1 MSIFKSMDVSASGLT
16 AQRQR
21 LDIIAENLAN
31 VHTTRTTQG
40 GPYQRK
46 SVIFR
51 SRPAEDNF
59 ASLLNTPEKVEVSHV
74 VQNSE
79 GMRPEHDPGHPDA
92 DEKGMVQYPNVNPV
106 SEMVHLMLA
115 SRAYE
120 ANVAVLRAGKSM
132 ANKALDIGR

>member
-1 MSIFKSMDVSASGLT
+1 MSVFKSMDVAASGLT
-16 AQRQR
+16 AHRQR
-21 LDIIAENLAN
+21 LDVIAENLAN

-46 SVIFR
+46 TVVFR
-51 SRPAEDNF
+51 SRHAEDF
-59 ASLLNTPEKVEVSHV
+59 ASFLNSPEKVEVAQV
-74 VQNSE
+74 VQNSK
-79 GMRPEHDPGHPDA
+79 GMRPEHDPHHPDA

-132 ANKALDIGR
+132 ANKALEIGK

>member
-46 SVIFR
+46 SVVFK
-51 SRPAEDNF
+51 SRPAEDF
-59 ASLLNTPEKVEVSHV
+59 ASILNTPEKVEVSHV

-79 GMRPEHDPGHPDA
+79 GLRPEHDPGHPDA
-92 DEKGMVQYPNVNPV
+92 DDKGMVLYPNVNPV

>member
-1 MSIFKSMDVSASGLT
+1 MSMFKAMDVSATGLT

-21 LDIIAENLAN
+21 LDVVAENLAN
-31 VHTTRTTQG
+31 VHTTRTPQG

-46 SVIFR
+46 SVIIGA
-51 SRPAEDNF
+51 RPADDF
-59 ASLLNTPEKVEVSHV
+59 ASLLGSPEKVEVLQV
-74 VQNSE
+74 VRNSE

-92 DEKGMVQYPNVNPV
+92 DDKGMVLYPNVNPV

-120 ANVAVLRAGKSM
+120 ANVAVLRTGKSM
-132 ANKALDIGR
+132 AQRALDIGR

>member
-1 MSIFKSMDVSASGLT
+1 MSMFKAMDVSASGLT

-21 LDIIAENLAN
+21 LDVIAENLAN
-31 VHTTRTTQG
+31 VSTTRTPQG

-46 SVIFR
+46 SVIIGA
-51 SRPAEDNF
+51 RPAEDF
-59 ASLLNTPEKVEVSHV
+59 ASLMGSPEKVEVLEV
-74 VQNSE
+74 VRNTE
-79 GMRPEHDPGHPDA
+79 GLRPEYHPGHPDA
-92 DEKGMVQYPNVNPV
+92 DEKGMVLYPNVNPV

-120 ANVAVLRAGKSM
+120 ANVAVLRTAKSM